1 MVQANVFMNA
11 VVYAKDKVI
20 ATGKKGSII
29 GGYIDALKG
38 VEAVCAG
45 NSAELKTVIHCGYEA
60 QAHEKLLEIRKKEND
75 IKAKIAEL
83 VDMMTEA
90 LREKRMR
97 GTQTA
102 ESTEKR
108 LLDWDKLKDQYFV
121 ELDKVENERMQ
132 LEETVEQSR
141 GAEIKIDGN
150 LYRGVVICI
159 NAEQLMIERN
169 TCYMRY
175 NAEKGVIEGSVIIHN

>member
-1 MVQANVFMNA
+1 M
-11 VVYAKDKVI
+11 
-20 ATGKKGSII
+20 
-29 GGYIDALKG
+29 
-38 VEAVCAG
+38 
-45 NSAELKTVIHCGYEA
+45 
-60 QAHEKLLEIRKKEND
+60 
-75 IKAKIAEL
+75 
-83 VDMMTEA
+83 
-90 LREKRMR
+90 
-97 GTQTA
+97 
-102 ESTEKR
+102 
-108 LLDWDKLKDQYFV
+108 KDQYFV
-121 ELDKVENERMQ
+121 ELDKVENERTQ